1 MPVLMPLRTPRLT
14 LRPVAQ
20 ADAEMLW
27 ALWED
32 PAVFAWVG
40 DGSVPSLE
48 SVQLAASRY
57 EACWVDHGWGP
68 LMAIRTADGAEL
80 GACGLFPVAGDD
92 GVLTGEIELGHR
104 YSREFWGQGYAGE
117 AAREVMRWAARD
129 LGLTELVSIIQEPNT
144 ASRRI
149 AESCGFELAGTR
161 ERTRG
166 ERSYRVC
173 WYRWRTQA

>member
-57 EACWVDHGWGP
+57 EACWVDHGW
-68 LMAIRTADGAEL
+68 
-80 GACGLFPVAGDD
+80 V
-92 GVLTGEIELGHR
+92 H
-104 YSREFWGQGYAGE
+104 
-117 AAREVMRWAARD
+117 
-129 LGLTELVSIIQEPNT
+129 
-144 ASRRI
+144 
-149 AESCGFELAGTR
+149 
-161 ERTRG
+161 
-166 ERSYRVC
+166 
-173 WYRWRTQA
+173 